1 MTLDVTIGKLKGT
14 RYLTQCPNSETDVSN
29 PRLSHWS
36 REAYRSGSQG
46 FWNFWMHQNA
56 KLATI
61 YMNMRKHP
69 WTNDFD
75 RAKLKPFAEGILA
88 ISESEFTQEDDK
100 DRLRWLQYWVAKAV
114 ELYGDEAG
122 ITFS

>member
-1 MTLDVTIGKLKGT
+1 
-14 RYLTQCPNSETDVSN
+14 
-29 PRLSHWS
+29 
-36 REAYRSGSQG
+36 
-46 FWNFWMHQNA
+46 
-56 KLATI
+56 
-61 YMNMRKHP
+61 MNMRKHP